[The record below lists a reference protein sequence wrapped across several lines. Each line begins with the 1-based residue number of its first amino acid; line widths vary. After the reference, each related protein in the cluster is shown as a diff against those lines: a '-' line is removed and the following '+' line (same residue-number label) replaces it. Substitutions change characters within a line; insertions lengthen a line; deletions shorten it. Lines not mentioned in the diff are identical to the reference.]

1 MLFSITI
8 LNQENRQGKYMHI
21 KNLLSIY
28 GELIK
33 AKQTIL
39 LLYTAVFSY
48 IITVVE
54 QSVSFEWFNFLFL
67 ILSLFLAVSGTT
79 QLNMYIDR
87 DIDAIM
93 ERTKNRPLPRG
104 MVSPMTVLFNGIIL
118 TSIGILIAFLT
129 FGWLTALII
138 FLGFF
143 FDVVIY
149 SILLK
154 RRTKWSIIFGGIAG
168 GLPAM
173 AARIAVLESVDWIGL
188 MFLIFILCWIP
199 VHILTLALIPKNYN
213 GYKEAKVPMWPVV
226 SSKNQ
231 TMRVIAI
238 GAFLSSLTL
247 YEIAQIMDANAII
260 RIIIGICSFSL
271 ILIVIKSLI
280 KPSDKLTFLIFKI
293 ASLYMIIGFFL
304 IYLGVVFS

>member
-1 MLFSITI
+1 MNT
-8 LNQENRQGKYMHI
+8 

-28 GELIK
+28 GDLIK

-48 IITVVE
+48 LISVVDLR
-54 QSVSFEWFNFLFL
+54 VTFNLFTFLFI

-79 QLNMYIDR
+79 VLNMYIDR

-93 ERTKNRPLPRG
+93 ERTKDRPLPSG
-104 MVSPMTVLFNGIIL
+104 KVSPKTVLINGIIL
-118 TSIGILIAFLT
+118 TFIGVLIAYLT
-129 FGWLTALII
+129 LGWLTALII

-154 RRTKWSIIFGGIAG
+154 RRTKFSIIFGGVAG

-173 AARIAVLESVDWIGL
+173 AARTAVLQGVDWIGL
-188 MFLIFILCWIP
+188 LFLIFILCWIP
-199 VHILTLALIPKNYN
+199 VHILTLALLPKNYN
-213 GYKEAKVPMWPVV
+213 GYKEAKIPMWPVV
-226 SSKNQ
+226 SSKTQ

-247 YEIAQIMDANAII
+247 YEISQIMDANAII

-271 ILIVIKSLI
+271 IIIVIRNLI

-293 ASLYMIIGFFL
+293 ASLFMLLGFL
-304 IYLGVVFS
+304 LLYLGAVFS